1 MINFTVQ
8 IPESVLP
15 VIELAAQEEGWTAT
29 IDDGSGN
36 QIANPVSPIQV
47 LFMKVVAMAK
57 TSAINAT
64 VRTQSENLVSNAE
77 AEINPLIAAWLE
89 ANQ

>member
-1 MINFTVQ
+1 MINFTVH
-8 IPESVLP
+8 IPEDTLP
-15 VIELAAQEEGWTAT
+15 VIELAAQEEGWTTT

-36 QIANPVSPIQV
+36 QITNPISPIQV

-64 VRTQSENLVSNAE
+64 VRSQSENLVSNAE
-77 AEINPLIAAWLE
+77 SEISPLIDAWLL

>member
-1 MINFTVQ
+1 MINFTVH
-8 IPESVLP
+8 IPEETLP

-36 QIANPVSPIQV
+36 QIANPISPIQV
-47 LFMKVVAMAK
+47 LFMRVVAMAK
-57 TSAINAT
+57 TSAINAR
-64 VRTQSENLVSNAE
+64 VREQSNSLVSNAE
-77 AEINPLIAAWLE
+77 SEINPLIDAWLA